1 MVMVLNGAPEV
12 SAMEV
17 EDGGAFE
24 TSMAMSSVSS
34 SVSSSESSPS
44 GAGRL
49 IPPVESH
56 RSSDVEVA
64 STKLEAK
71 RVSK

>member
-34 SVSSSESSPS
+34 SESSPL

-49 IPPVESH
+49 VPPVESH

-64 STKLEAK
+64 STKLEEK